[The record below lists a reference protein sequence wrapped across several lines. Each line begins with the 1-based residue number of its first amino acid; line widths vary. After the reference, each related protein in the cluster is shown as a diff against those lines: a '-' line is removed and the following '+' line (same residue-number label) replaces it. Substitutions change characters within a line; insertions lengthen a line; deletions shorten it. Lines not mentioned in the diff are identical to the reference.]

1 MDELKSCVQ
10 HNLTISGLSNPHLS
24 QAERTMQELQRRRRL
39 LRFRDQAAAV
49 LALNNA
55 DDTDNE
61 ADAPSLNEDRSSE
74 DDDDD
79 IDFYSQ

>member
-1 MDELKSCVQ
+1 
-10 HNLTISGLSNPHLS
+10 
-24 QAERTMQELQRRRRL
+24 MQELQRRRRL